1 MLFFFVERLFQLNEY
16 VGYAGIAIAV
26 IVFILLYVV
35 PIVKI
40 SRTNFFMTDVDKS
53 NVRAAKRYNRRMRED
68 IADKM
73 IDLKQSTKDNGIF
86 TDEKITSLAVARAR
100 NDDKELSA
108 ALTDIYNSDIKS
120 AANKLISDSAIRVGI
135 STTISQSEKVDT
147 LIVTVTELNLVKK
160 IVYLYGYRPNDAQ
173 MLKIYRTVFSNA
185 IFAYG
190 VQASAGAVAGGIA
203 KLIGGVAE
211 SVPIISTIIGSV
223 SSGIINSTLTVMIGF
238 QTIRYLKREYKL
250 QDILENV
257 ELDESEESE
266 AKMISSVKSS
276 VNSST
281 KKKSAKA

>member
-1 MLFFFVERLFQLNEY
+1 
-16 VGYAGIAIAV
+16 
-26 IVFILLYVV
+26 
-35 PIVKI
+35 
-40 SRTNFFMTDVDKS
+40 
-53 NVRAAKRYNRRMRED
+53 
-68 IADKM
+68 M

-135 STTISQSEKVDT
+135 STSISQSEKVDT

-257 ELDESEESE
+257 R
-266 AKMISSVKSS
+266 
-276 VNSST
+276 
-281 KKKSAKA
+281 